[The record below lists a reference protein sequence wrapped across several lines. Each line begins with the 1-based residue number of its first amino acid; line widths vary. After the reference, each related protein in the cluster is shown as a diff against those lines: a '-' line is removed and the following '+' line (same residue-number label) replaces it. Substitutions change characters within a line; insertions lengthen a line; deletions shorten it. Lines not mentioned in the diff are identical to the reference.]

1 MLPKRLHPNEGSVE
15 VNPVEGV
22 ANGLGG
28 AEPCTERTELA
39 KVEDSKTFGSRRLFR
54 VNGHT
59 EK

>member
-1 MLPKRLHPNEGSVE
+1 ME